1 MGKMH
6 HEGEKTLRRTI
17 PMRKA
22 VKAFVTLVIIL
33 TVLST
38 IFLIGRYGWKLW
50 GFRTTEY
57 PDPVPSP
64 AENPTT
70 LEAYATI
77 IGEYY
82 TAFSEGWDAAQV
94 MEAGLNYMVAD
105 SHHGNPLAEIG
116 YTVTDLDGDGTDE
129 LAIGSM
135 AEDEF
140 FGKIIFSLYTL
151 DENGVPMLVF
161 DSTERNR
168 YYYAGGI
175 CFANLGSSGWN
186 ESFTTTLKLE
196 DKEMIDMT
204 YTTDPA
210 DYVQMNITPFSEWV
224 K

>member
-1 MGKMH
+1 
-6 HEGEKTLRRTI
+6 
-17 PMRKA
+17 MRKA

-151 DENGVPMLVF
+151 DENGVPIRQYGTQPLLLCRRNLLCKPGLLRV
-161 DSTERNR
+161 ERELHHNPEIGR
-168 YYYAGGI
+168 
-175 CFANLGSSGWN
+175 
-186 ESFTTTLKLE
+186 
-196 DKEMIDMT
+196 
-204 YTTDPA
+204 
-210 DYVQMNITPFSEWV
+210 
-224 K
+224 